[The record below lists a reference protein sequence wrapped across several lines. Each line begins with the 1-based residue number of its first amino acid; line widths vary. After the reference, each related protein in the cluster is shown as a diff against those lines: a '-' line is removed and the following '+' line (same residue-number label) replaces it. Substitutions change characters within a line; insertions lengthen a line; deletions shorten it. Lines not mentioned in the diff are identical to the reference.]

1 MFFSLINCFIFSYFL
16 ISFVLSDNLILF
28 FISWV
33 GLNISLYGV
42 LLKSFNSFNIELTL
56 KYFISGSILTII
68 LLFAM
73 LLYYLEIN
81 SFSLNFFNYIVIY
94 QEDIIIN
101 NALYTTSSLK
111 MIYIIILSLI
121 IFKLGLFPF
130 NFYLIDIYQALD
142 IKKSMVLYTILLKI
156 AVYILFLKHLSN
168 FWYLNTYFNEILII
182 CSLGSILISS
192 ICIVGVFKIR
202 NFFANSYLN
211 SIGFVFLA
219 ILSGIILQFGELTL
233 YISKVYLFVY
243 LFTWNGILNILNDLK
258 NKFNLDLI
266 FYKDLLKVSETYIS
280 KAMINKKKLIVI
292 LFYLKNKQ
300 SVSLSKLYLLIFLLS
315 LAGFP
320 PMVGFFTKALV
331 YFGMFLHKKT
341 SAILIILYILT
352 PIVSLGY
359 LKIILYIIT
368 PINNFYSSHFINPF
382 YTKLSETVW
391 NVKNKIF
398 NKKQI
403 SMLQK
408 DRYSSVNFLIDLILS
423 TFTIVNFV
431 FITPWFYFLY
441 KSNFFYLIFFYIKEY
456 ILNSYSKACFHF
468 NQFLLFIFF
477 QYI

>member
-168 FWYLNTYFNEILII
+168 F
-182 CSLGSILISS
+182 
-192 ICIVGVFKIR
+192 
-202 NFFANSYLN
+202 
-211 SIGFVFLA
+211 
-219 ILSGIILQFGELTL
+219 
-233 YISKVYLFVY
+233 
-243 LFTWNGILNILNDLK
+243 
-258 NKFNLDLI
+258 
-266 FYKDLLKVSETYIS
+266 
-280 KAMINKKKLIVI
+280 
-292 LFYLKNKQ
+292 
-300 SVSLSKLYLLIFLLS
+300 
-315 LAGFP
+315 
-320 PMVGFFTKALV
+320 
-331 YFGMFLHKKT
+331 
-341 SAILIILYILT
+341 
-352 PIVSLGY
+352 
-359 LKIILYIIT
+359 
-368 PINNFYSSHFINPF
+368 
-382 YTKLSETVW
+382 
-391 NVKNKIF
+391 
-398 NKKQI
+398 
-403 SMLQK
+403 
-408 DRYSSVNFLIDLILS
+408 
-423 TFTIVNFV
+423 
-431 FITPWFYFLY
+431 
-441 KSNFFYLIFFYIKEY
+441 
-456 ILNSYSKACFHF
+456 
-468 NQFLLFIFF
+468 
-477 QYI
+477 

>member
-1 MFFSLINCFIFSYFL
+1 
-16 ISFVLSDNLILF
+16 
-28 FISWV
+28 
-33 GLNISLYGV
+33 
-42 LLKSFNSFNIELTL
+42 
-56 KYFISGSILTII
+56 
-68 LLFAM
+68 
-73 LLYYLEIN
+73 
-81 SFSLNFFNYIVIY
+81 
-94 QEDIIIN
+94 
-101 NALYTTSSLK
+101 
-111 MIYIIILSLI
+111 
-121 IFKLGLFPF
+121 
-130 NFYLIDIYQALD
+130 
-142 IKKSMVLYTILLKI
+142 
-156 AVYILFLKHLSN
+156 
-168 FWYLNTYFNEILII
+168 
-182 CSLGSILISS
+182 
-192 ICIVGVFKIR
+192 
-202 NFFANSYLN
+202 
-211 SIGFVFLA
+211 
-219 ILSGIILQFGELTL
+219 
-233 YISKVYLFVY
+233 
-243 LFTWNGILNILNDLK
+243 
-258 NKFNLDLI
+258 
-266 FYKDLLKVSETYIS
+266 
-280 KAMINKKKLIVI
+280 MINKKKLIVI